1 MALKDHTIDSTKISE
16 ELIES
21 IITER
26 VKYDP
31 AKETIVLLPAVR
43 GLTNDK
49 KVLLFLAALQG
60 WRFLVKENVPSESA
74 SPADITRATGI
85 PGGSVRPLLRGLED
99 RKILLAVK
107 GKYELPAHNL
117 GRVRDII
124 AGKGSQT
131 EIRINIH
138 KHDKNKKNTKLSSG
152 IKNSSSRPLASEAF
166 DKLLKNNWF
175 KGGKTLSQLKDKL
188 KEMAVIVPT
197 SQLPQYLLKA
207 CRGENPK
214 LKRKQEVIEGKKL
227 WVYSLANKNE

>member
-43 GLTNDK
+43 SLTNDK

-60 WRFLVKENVPSESA
+60 WRFLVKENTPSESA
-74 SPADITRATGI
+74 SPTDITRATGI

-99 RKILLAVK
+99 RKILIAVK

-124 AGKGSQT
+124 TGKGNQSEVHT
-131 EIRINIH
+131 SIH
-138 KHDKNKKNTKLSSG
+138 KHDKNKKNIKLNSG
-152 IKNSSSRPLASEAF
+152 VKSSSNRPLASEAF
-166 DKLLKNNWF
+166 EKLLKNKWF

-188 KEMAVIVPT
+188 KEIAVIVPM

-207 CRGENPK
+207 VGGEDPK
-214 LKRKQEVIEGKKL
+214 LERKQEMIGGKKL
-227 WVYSLANKNE
+227 WVYYQNTKND